1 MVYVKKFRLINL
13 SCMLLEKPKKSTSKI
28 GYCSQIV
35 TKYDCLK
42 YWRNH
47 TKHQRIN
54 QSYIVECVKG
64 FYGKNCEEICS
75 TNCNSKSCDPIT
87 GQCVGGCQ
95 EGWIGS
101 ECDTSK
107 ELFKEIEIKVSRIK
121 LKAQHKCLYDTLLL
135 LINCISLYCLHLVIV
150 LIGFS

>member
-1 MVYVKKFRLINL
+1 
-13 SCMLLEKPKKSTSKI
+13 MLLEKPKKCTSKI

-35 TKYDCLK
+35 TKSAWLK
-42 YWRNH
+42 YWRYH
-47 TKHQRIN
+47 TKHQQIN
-54 QSYIVECVKG
+54 QSYIVECVNG

-75 TNCNSKSCDPIT
+75 TNCNSKSCDPKT

-121 LKAQHKCLYDTLLL
+121 LKAQH
-135 LINCISLYCLHLVIV
+135 
-150 LIGFS
+150 